1 MTDSHEIDLALSLDE
16 LESLFA
22 EISLYLEVVEVF
34 RREGHEPCWRH
45 EVLRSEV
52 LR

>member
-22 EISLYLEVVEVF
+22 EIRLYLEAVEVF

-45 EVLRSEV
+45 EAPRSDVLR
-52 LR
+52 

>member
-1 MTDSHEIDLALSLDE
+1 MTDSHEIDIVLGLDE
-16 LESLFA
+16 LELLFA

-45 EVLRSEV
+45 EVPRSEV